1 MKNLMKFDEVVRA
14 AFENDQ
20 SKLMAFSK
28 LMIDAKNG
36 VFEAGITAKDASDK
50 IVSIFRNALGLS
62 ENASKAE
69 VRKAIRR
76 NQDVLFALSED
87 LIEDMLVTG
96 WQENPFFMEYVDVRN
111 LALGDEN
118 IFTMEDDSLL
128 SVSRVADGH
137 WNIDRQRLGKGR
149 SFSVETATYG
159 IGIYSEYERLL
170 TNAEDF
176 ATFVTKIYEAIDRF
190 VNESIYQAFK
200 SAAEQLPGGASG
212 AGQWVKTSDLSS
224 TTKDTFMQLIEDVQM
239 ATGREVVIMGT
250 KVALSKLEKIQ
261 DINWVSDAMKQE
273 RHTTGRIGLFDGIR
287 LVELKQGFAL
297 NDTTNRLIDDKQ
309 LFIMPVGDNKFVK
322 VVNVGDQEM
331 RQTADMT
338 SNQDQTY
345 DYRLVFR
352 MGVAVQIGLMFGV
365 WNLA

>member
-1 MKNLMKFDEVVRA
+1 MKNLMHFDNQVREV
-14 AFENDQ
+14 FENDE
-20 SKLMAFSK
+20 SKLMAFNK
-28 LMIDAKNG
+28 LMLDSARG
-36 VFEAGITAKDASDK
+36 SFEGNITAKDANDK
-50 IVSIFRNALGLS
+50 IVAMFRQAIGLDD
-62 ENASKAE
+62 KANKAD

-76 NQDVLFALSED
+76 NQKVLFE
-87 LIEDMLVTG
+87 LIEDVIEDLLVSG
-96 WQENPFFMEYVDVRN
+96 WQDTPFFREYCDVRN

-118 IFTMEDDSLL
+118 VFTIEDDSIL
-128 SVSRVADGH
+128 SVSRIADGH
-137 WNIDRQRLGKGR
+137 WNIDRQRLGAGR

-159 IGIYSEYERLL
+159 IGVYSEYERLL

-176 ATFVTKIYEAIDRF
+176 ATFITKIYEAIDRF
-190 VNESIYQAFK
+190 VNESIYEAFQ

-212 AGQWVKTSDLSS
+212 AGQWVKTGDLSAS
-224 TTKDTFMQLIEDVQM
+224 TKETFMQLIEDVQM

-250 KVALSKLEKIQ
+250 KVALSKLEGMQ
-261 DINWVSDAMKQE
+261 DINWVSSEMKNE
-273 RHTTGRIGLFDGIR
+273 RYTTGRLGYFEGIR
-287 LVELKQGFAL
+287 LVELKQGFQL
-297 NDTTNRLIDDKQ
+297 NNTSARLIDDKQ

-331 RQTADMT
+331 RQTADMI

-365 WNLA
+365 WNIA